1 MKIEDVLTIHDTLNP
16 KFWVGE
22 QLKKQVLIN
31 LRSVA
36 QDFFN
41 DLGLED
47 VMFDDITFTGSSA
60 NFNYTK
66 FSDIDLHILVD
77 FKLIDENEDLVK
89 EFFNGKTSNWNNKH
103 KIMIFDHEI
112 ELYVQNSSEPHHS
125 TGVYSIA
132 NEDWI
137 RKPVRQE
144 PEIDLNMVK
153 RKVKSFIDMIE
164 RAEDLYDA
172 NKYLDAHK
180 FSLKLIKKIKKF
192 RQSGLEDKG
201 EYSYENL
208 TFKYLRNREHMKR
221 LFDLRSDSYDKEMSL
236 DGKFDKKFNIFINMD
251 EIDEKK
257 GFYRLD
263 EEEKYQKLVKRRH
276 QRHKNKLLSLGRQDP
291 RPPFTK
297 KPSYGRSKSAPAGSG
312 GS

>member
-16 KFWVGE
+16 KFWASE

-41 DLGLED
+41 DLELED
-47 VMFDDITFTGSSA
+47 VMFDDITFTGSLA

-77 FKLIDENEDLVK
+77 FKSIDENEDLVK

-103 KIMIFDHEI
+103 RIMIFDHEI

-144 PEIDLNMVK
+144 PEIDLKMVE

-172 NKYLDAHK
+172 KKYLDAHS

-221 LFDLRSDSYDKEMSL
+221 LFDLRNNSYDKEMSL
-236 DGKFDKKFNIFINMD
+236 DGKFDKKFKIFINMD
-251 EIDEKK
+251 EIEEKK
-257 GFYRLD
+257 GFHRLH
-263 EEEKYQKLVKRRH
+263 EMEKYQKLITSRH
-276 QRHKNKLLSLGRQDP
+276 RSHKNRLLDLGKQYSGRAYKEK
-291 RPPFTK
+291 PF
-297 KPSYGRSKSAPAGSG
+297 SGRSRSAPAGYG